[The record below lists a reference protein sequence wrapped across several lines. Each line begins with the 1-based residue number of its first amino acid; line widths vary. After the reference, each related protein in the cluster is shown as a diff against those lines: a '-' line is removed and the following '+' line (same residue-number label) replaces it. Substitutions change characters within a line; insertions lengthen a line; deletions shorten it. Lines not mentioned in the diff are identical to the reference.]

1 MTSRSTSNQWIY
13 QARYFRSPVIFQ
25 WHSVPNSVLASRIAY
40 LDETV
45 QNLNMKSAIWGS
57 GAIGGVVGAGI
68 AAGGEDVLLV
78 DIVPEHVDAMNK
90 NGLLVKSATD
100 SFRALRRPQ
109 GISISSRGPYCWQ
122 PSMSQSPGLPPG
134 RRR

>member
-1 MTSRSTSNQWIY
+1 
-13 QARYFRSPVIFQ
+13 
-25 WHSVPNSVLASRIAY
+25 
-40 LDETV
+40 
-45 QNLNMKSAIWGS
+45 MKSVIWGS
-57 GAIGGVVGAGI
+57 GAIGRVVAAGM